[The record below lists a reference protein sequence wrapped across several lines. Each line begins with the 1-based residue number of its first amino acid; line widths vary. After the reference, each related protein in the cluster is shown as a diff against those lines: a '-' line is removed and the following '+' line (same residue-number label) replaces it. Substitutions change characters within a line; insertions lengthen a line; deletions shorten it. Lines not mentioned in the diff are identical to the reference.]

1 MLGGP
6 SRWVGILMMKIDI
19 DESGPFV
26 LAKLSGDLDT
36 ESSETFSRSLEEHV
50 GKPLLLD
57 LSGVELIS
65 SSGLGAII
73 NLVVR
78 ARTCGG
84 HVILVSPSVFVQGV
98 FETTRLDTWFDIS
111 ATLEDAAARLR
122 HE

>member
-36 ESSETFSRSLEEHV
+36 ESSETFSGSLEEHV
-50 GKPLLLD
+50 GKRLLLD

-84 HVILVSPSVFVQGV
+84 HVILVSPSVFVQGI
-98 FETTRLDTWFDIS
+98 FETTSLDKWFDI
-111 ATLEDAAARLR
+111 ATTLEDAAAQLR